1 MRSDKM
7 RGTATS
13 EIRFFCFFEP
23 HCVSWLAWVN
33 PCEFAMGAHWF
44 TISNTGQWTQN
55 SVFPNCFSH
64 LRASLKSLLSGLE
77 GACRPGVAAQRM
89 CCFPKGFH
97 GSGCDSFHGRLEIVR
112 NIHSSVM
119 WRSAETVILVR
130 FYADSLLAWNHFYV
144 LFFSERRKRL
154 VS

>member
-1 MRSDKM
+1 MYAIPYNMRSDKLH
-7 RGTATS
+7 GTERS
-13 EIRFFCFFEP
+13 GNRFFVFFGP
-23 HCVSWLAWVN
+23 RCVNLLACVDSG
-33 PCEFAMGAHWF
+33 EFPMGAPGIYYLQHRAG
-44 TISNTGQWTQN
+44 NAN

-64 LRASLKSLLSGLE
+64 LRTSLKSLLSGLE

-89 CCFPKGFH
+89 CCFPKGFR

-130 FYADSLLAWNHFYV
+130 FYADFLPA
-144 LFFSERRKRL
+144 
-154 VS
+154 